1 MKKKFLTCLLT
12 AAMTAAL
19 LAGCGSKPAET
30 PADAKEPP
38 AQQEQTPEAPAAAE
52 DPDGQKPEEQQE
64 GNEGQTEEPE
74 AAAGEK
80 TGVTVRIGG
89 LSGPT
94 SMGLVKLMEDNE
106 AGNTRNTYE
115 FAELTTDPS
124 AFVAPLAQ
132 GEIDIAAVPSNLA
145 SVIYNNTQG
154 GVKLLAVNTLGVLSI
169 VERGDSI
176 QSFEDLKGKTI
187 YATGQ
192 GATPEYTLRYLMQE
206 NGMDPDGDL
215 TIQWCADTTEALS
228 YLTADESAIA
238 MLPQPFVTV
247 AMGKVQGLRVALD
260 LNDVWEELDNGCR
273 LITGVL
279 VVRSAFA
286 EENPQAL
293 EAFMEEY
300 EASVSFVSQ
309 DVAHTAELIEKYGIV
324 PAAVAEKALPGC
336 HLTFEKGAQM
346 KASAS
351 GYLKIL
357 FDQNPASVGGTMP
370 GDDFYYGAE

>member
-192 GATPEYTLRYLMQE
+192 GATRNIP
-206 NGMDPDGDL
+206 
-215 TIQWCADTTEALS
+215 C
-228 YLTADESAIA
+228 
-238 MLPQPFVTV
+238 
-247 AMGKVQGLRVALD
+247 
-260 LNDVWEELDNGCR
+260 
-273 LITGVL
+273 
-279 VVRSAFA
+279 
-286 EENPQAL
+286 
-293 EAFMEEY
+293 
-300 EASVSFVSQ
+300 
-309 DVAHTAELIEKYGIV
+309 GI
-324 PAAVAEKALPGC
+324 
-336 HLTFEKGAQM
+336 
-346 KASAS
+346 
-351 GYLKIL
+351 
-357 FDQNPASVGGTMP
+357 
-370 GDDFYYGAE
+370 

>member
-1 MKKKFLTCLLT
+1 MKKKFLTILMT

-30 PADAKEPP
+30 PKDTQEPP
-38 AQQEQTPEAPAAAE
+38 VQENQEEQAPETPDAADGEEAE
-52 DPDGQKPEEQQE
+52 SQKPEGQQAEQDE
-64 GNEGQTEEPE
+64 
-74 AAAGEK
+74 AAGEK

-106 AGNTRNTYE
+106 AGNTRNTYQ

-145 SVIYNNTQG
+145 AVIYNNTQG
-154 GVKLLAVNTLGVLSI
+154 GVKLLAVNTLGVLNI
-169 VERGDSI
+169 VERGDTI

-206 NGMDPDGDL
+206 KGMDPDADL

-228 YLTADESAIA
+228 YLTADENAIA

-247 AMGKVQGLRVALD
+247 ALGKAEGLRVALD
-260 LNDVWEELDNGCR
+260 LNDVWQELDNGCQ

-286 EENPQAL
+286 EENPEAL
-293 EAFMEEY
+293 EVFMEEY
-300 EASVSFVSQ
+300 EASMDFVSE
-309 DVAHTAELIEKYGIV
+309 DTAHTAELIEKYGIV
-324 PAAVAEKALPGC
+324 PAAVAQKALPGC
-336 HLTFEKGAQM
+336 HLTLEKGAQM

-357 FDQNPASVGGTMP
+357 FDQNPAAVGGTMP

>member
-1 MKKKFLTCLLT
+1 MKKKMVTIFMA
-12 AAMTAAL
+12 AAMTVGL
-19 LAGCGSKPAET
+19 LAGCGNKPAET
-30 PADAKEPP
+30 PGSNE
-38 AQQEQTPEAPAAAE
+38 
-52 DPDGQKPEEQQE
+52 EEQETEITQKEDSAEASRQE
-64 GNEGQTEEPE
+64 ENNEETTGEKDKESDTKEESGAE
-74 AAAGEK
+74 EK

-94 SMGLVKLMEDNE
+94 SMGLVKLMEDSE
-106 AGNTRNTYE
+106 KGETRNDYA

-154 GVKLLAVNTLGVLSI
+154 GVKLLAVNTLGVLNI

-176 QSFEDLKGKTI
+176 RSFEDLKGKTV

-192 GATPEYTLRYLMQE
+192 GAVPEYTLRYLMQE
-206 NGMDPDGDL
+206 KGMDPDGDI
-215 TIQWCADTTEALS
+215 TVQWCADTTEALS
-228 YLTADESAIA
+228 YLTADEAAIA
-238 MLPQPFVTV
+238 MLPQPFVTA
-247 AMGKVQGLRVALD
+247 AMGKAEGLRVALD
-260 LNDVWEELDNGCR
+260 LNDVWEELDNGCE

-293 EAFMEEY
+293 EAFLEEY
-300 EASVSFVSQ
+300 EDSMEFTSQ
-309 DVAHTAELIEKYGIV
+309 DAAHTAQLIEKYGIV

-336 HLTFEKGAQM
+336 HLVLKSGAEM
-346 KASAS
+346 KTSVQ
-351 GYLKIL
+351 GYLQIL
-357 FDQNPASVGGTMP
+357 FDQNPAAVGGTMP